1 MRAGRGGTLAA
12 LLCVSLLAG
21 GCASRDFYIRSLPAE
36 TPAADNAADIQQRQA
51 MLAEAAA
58 GASATPQADI
68 GPPLTPE
75 EAPSRYTYDP
85 WERMNRFTYRFNA
98 RFDEAVFLPVAD
110 KYRRLPSPVRTGIH
124 NFFANLGEVV
134 SVLNYTAQLRPA
146 PGVRSL
152 GRFVINSTLGIGGL
166 LDVATKMRISQPHTG
181 FGATLARWGM
191 QPGPYFVM
199 PLLGPSTLRDGFRI
213 SRRLRHRLRHQSPRS
228 LPWHCRLG
236 THTARCRRH
245 PREYQLSLL
254 LDGLAVRVRHGA
266 VSVRT

>member
-1 MRAGRGGTLAA
+1 MRAGRGATLAS
-12 LLCVSLLAG
+12 LVCVSLLAG

-58 GASATPQADI
+58 GASATPQTDI

-75 EAPSRYTYDP
+75 DAPSRYTYDP

-166 LDVATKMRISQPHTG
+166 
-181 FGATLARWGM
+181 
-191 QPGPYFVM
+191 
-199 PLLGPSTLRDGFRI
+199 
-213 SRRLRHRLRHQSPRS
+213 
-228 LPWHCRLG
+228 
-236 THTARCRRH
+236 
-245 PREYQLSLL
+245 
-254 LDGLAVRVRHGA
+254 
-266 VSVRT
+266 